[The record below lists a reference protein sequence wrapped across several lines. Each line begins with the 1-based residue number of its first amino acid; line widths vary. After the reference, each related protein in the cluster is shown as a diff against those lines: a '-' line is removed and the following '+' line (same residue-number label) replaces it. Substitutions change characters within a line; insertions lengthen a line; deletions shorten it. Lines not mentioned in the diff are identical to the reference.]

1 MRIIRMNKRRKKI
14 IVFII
19 ASALI
24 IASVLI
30 AIFLNSCNPY
40 DRVTQKDEK
49 TVLFI
54 IAEGQNPMSDYE
66 KNRFLC
72 VDNNGDIYELYPQN
86 MLDEAIENGEIWEG
100 DILGKVPADEAINYY
115 HKLCKIDEELFFYH
129 RESGGTGM
137 EVYDFYFGVRY
148 IDGEAEIL
156 RIGHDESYTE
166 NKYAESIVEWMKE
179 WEYE

>member
-1 MRIIRMNKRRKKI
+1 MNKRRKKTI
-14 IVFII
+14 IF
-19 ASALI
+19 I

-30 AIFLNSCNPY
+30 AISVIIAILLSSYGPY
-40 DRVTQKDEK
+40 DRVTQRDER

-54 IAEGQNPMSDYE
+54 IAVEKNPMSDYE

-72 VDNNGDIYELYPQN
+72 VDNNGDIYELYPRN

-100 DILGKVPADEAINYY
+100 DIVGKVPADEVMSYY
-115 HKLCKIDEELFFYH
+115 HKLCKIDEELFFYS
-129 RESGGTGM
+129 REGGGTGM
-137 EVYDFYFGVRY
+137 EIYNFYFGVRY
-148 IDGEAEIL
+148 IDGKAEIL

-179 WEYE
+179 WEY

>member
-1 MRIIRMNKRRKKI
+1 MNKKRKKTI
-14 IVFII
+14 IF
-19 ASALI
+19 I

-30 AIFLNSCNPY
+30 TACVLITIVLSSCSPY

-72 VDNNGDIYELYPQN
+72 VDNNGDIYELYPRN

-100 DILGKVPADEAINYY
+100 DIVGKVPADEVKSYY
-115 HKLCKIDEELFFYH
+115 YKLCKIDEELFFH
-129 RESGGTGM
+129 SREVDGSGM
-137 EVYDFYFGVRY
+137 EVYNYYYGVRY

-156 RIGHDESYTE
+156 RIGHDTSYTE

-179 WEYE
+179 WEYEDN

>member
-1 MRIIRMNKRRKKI
+1 MNNRKKKT

-19 ASALI
+19 MGALI
-24 IASVLI
+24 VASVLMI
-30 AIFLNSCNPY
+30 ILLSPYGPY

-72 VDNNGDIYELYPQN
+72 VDNNGDIYELYPRN

-100 DILGKVPADEAINYY
+100 DILGKVPADEVIDYY
-115 HKLCKIDEELFFYH
+115 HKLCKIDEDLFFNS
-129 RESGGTGM
+129 REVDGSGM
-137 EVYDFYFGVRY
+137 EVYNFYFGVRY

-179 WEYE
+179 WEY